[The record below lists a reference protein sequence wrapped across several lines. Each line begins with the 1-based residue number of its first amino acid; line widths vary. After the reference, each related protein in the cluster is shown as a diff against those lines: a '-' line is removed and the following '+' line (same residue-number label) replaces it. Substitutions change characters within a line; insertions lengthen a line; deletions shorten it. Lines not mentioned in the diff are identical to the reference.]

1 MKRNTHAIVP
11 EGRFRLLAGNDHLS
25 CYQANWGLEEGCF
38 GQASPEGSAGDNLS
52 RCQCNCFLISTSHLG
67 CPPLANRLPS
77 PALQFNTHTARHLFC
92 KTCGICPF
100 YRPRSNPD
108 GYAGKAPGDMG
119 RGCVAQCSRATSM
132 RAKQQSSRR
141 AAQQRKRLNLPAP
154 PPSPPPL
161 VSTCSYGTL
170 PAPWHGTVD
179 HDEAHCRQQLGVGG
193 GGQRHPAAQQ
203 RGRLTAQ

>member
-154 PPSPPPL
+154 PPSPPPSSPRAVTVHCL
-161 VSTCSYGTL
+161 R
-170 PAPWHGTVD
+170 PGTVRSITMK
-179 HDEAHCRQQLGVGG
+179 HIAGSNWESVVAASGIQQLSSVDG
-193 GGQRHPAAQQ
+193 
-203 RGRLTAQ
+203 